1 VIPHIIDAVKS
12 YGTVQEVSD
21 VLREEYGEYKP
32 GR

>member
-1 VIPHIIDAVKS
+1 VKS